1 MTGFFSSTLS
11 SAPPPFSLFVSMNSG
26 CLALISGRVRTR
38 EAKQLLSLPLFPLR
52 VDFPSGRLHCQGFP
66 ERRKKFFFL
75 LREIFCFPLSLCPVA
90 NGVFF
95 FLSHT
100 WRKKERVL
108 LPLIFPHQSFFFFL
122 SSFLDASLLL
132 SPVAVLL
139 LSPPRFA
146 VTPGKHNVRCLVAVH
161 DTCTSTVL
169 CTVLRMYVSYYNIF
183 LFENALKILRP
194 ISSLSSDRSCL
205 SQASENENMLC
216 RGFKTA
222 TLHEKILPF
231 LFPVKIV
238 TVHHHSPIFC
248 EEAKCTTYP
257 RTPSLYVA
265 SSLLGVKAARGQG
278 RETA

>member
-1 MTGFFSSTLS
+1 MTNFFSSTLS
-11 SAPPPFSLFVSMNSG
+11 SAPPPFSLSVSMNSG

-66 ERRKKFFFL
+66 ERRKEVFFL

-95 FLSHT
+95 FFSHT

-139 LSPPRFA
+139 FPLLDLLSHLENTMCA
-146 VTPGKHNVRCLVAVH
+146 V
-161 DTCTSTVL
+161 
-169 CTVLRMYVSYYNIF
+169 
-183 LFENALKILRP
+183 
-194 ISSLSSDRSCL
+194 
-205 SQASENENMLC
+205 
-216 RGFKTA
+216 
-222 TLHEKILPF
+222 
-231 LFPVKIV
+231 
-238 TVHHHSPIFC
+238 
-248 EEAKCTTYP
+248 
-257 RTPSLYVA
+257 
-265 SSLLGVKAARGQG
+265 
-278 RETA
+278 